1 MELVIMRHM
10 VVRFN
15 IFKVFHSL
23 VYKVKKTFLGIL
35 CENPSETYNSF
46 IHIQAGWNGCPA
58 HDFSYTLS
66 FGERPRWL
74 SLDFCATHRLSSS
87 THLHKCA

>member
-15 IFKVFHSL
+15 LFKVFHSL

-46 IHIQAGWNGCPA
+46 IHS
-58 HDFSYTLS
+58 H
-66 FGERPRWL
+66 
-74 SLDFCATHRLSSS
+74 SSRMEWVPS
-87 THLHKCA
+87 T

>member
-1 MELVIMRHM
+1 MELGLMRHM

-15 IFKVFHSL
+15 LFKVFHSL
-23 VYKVKKTFLGIL
+23 VCKVKQTFLGIL

-46 IHIQAGWNGCPA
+46 IHIQAGLNGCQA
-58 HDFSYTLS
+58 HAFSYTLS
-66 FGERPRWL
+66 FGERLRWL
-74 SLDFCATHRLSSS
+74 SLDFCAIHRLSSS